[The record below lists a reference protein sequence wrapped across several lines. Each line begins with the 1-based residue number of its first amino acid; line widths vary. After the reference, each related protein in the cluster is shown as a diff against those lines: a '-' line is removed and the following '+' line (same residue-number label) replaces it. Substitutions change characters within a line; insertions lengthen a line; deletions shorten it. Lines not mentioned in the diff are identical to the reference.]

1 MELII
6 SIGLPGSGKSTY
18 YRKYLA
24 KTHAQISKDL
34 MSGSKKDQIQHDMI
48 TKALSQGQ
56 NAVIDNTSVTA
67 EIRKPLI
74 DLGHQ
79 LGARVVAYYFPC
91 LVKDCIARNAQ
102 RDGKARVPNIAIYTM
117 AKKFQ
122 APTMAEGFDDI
133 IRIE

>member
-24 KTHAQISKDL
+24 GSHTQISKDL
-34 MSGSKKDQIQHDMI
+34 MSGSKKEQIQREMI
-48 TKALSQGQ
+48 IRALTEGK
-56 NAVIDNTSVTA
+56 NVVIDNTSVTA

-79 LGARVVAYYFPC
+79 YGANVIAYYFATTI
-91 LVKDCIARNAQ
+91 KECIARNAQ
-102 RDGKARVPNIAIYTM
+102 RDGRARVPNIAIYTM

-122 APTMAEGFDDI
+122 EPTIAEGFNDI
-133 IRIE
+133 LIIE

>member
-24 KTHAQISKDL
+24 KTHAQVSKDL
-34 MSGSKKDQIQHDMI
+34 MSGSKKDQTQREMI
-48 TKALSQGQ
+48 TRALLQRKD
-56 NAVIDNTSVTA
+56 VVVDNTSVTA

-74 DLGHQ
+74 ELGHQ
-79 LGARVVAYYFPC
+79 LGADVIAYYFSTS
-91 LVKDCIARNAQ
+91 VEDCIARNAL
-102 RDGKARVPNIAIYTM
+102 RIGRAKVPNVAIYTM

-122 APTMAEGFDDI
+122 EPTMAEGFDDI
-133 IRIE
+133 VKIE